1 MDALISFF
9 GAFGATWVLTM
20 AALALIIVLRSDSA
34 EEDRRGMLS
43 QLASLLGWLGAAS
56 MPLFAALF
64 VFQTAEGAAH
74 GGHDYALVGIVAG
87 AIQGF
92 WLLGKS
98 ALWPKKNK
106 QANKPW

>member
-1 MDALISFF
+1 
-9 GAFGATWVLTM
+9 
-20 AALALIIVLRSDSA
+20 
-34 EEDRRGMLS
+34 
-43 QLASLLGWLGAAS
+43 

-87 AIQGF
+87 AILGF